1 MTLFNPSKH
10 PTSLRDCG
18 MRNACSICVTAS
30 VISARAHVK
39 RIGVSFGNKSCL
51 LGSIG
56 SQHGDRD
63 EQSSVLLVFVSFVKR
78 CPSPRQ
84 QSVQLNKTTV
94 VLDLKLDQT
103 DAKSSVE
110 DLAGKQDNS

>member
-1 MTLFNPSKH
+1 MQH
-10 PTSLRDCG
+10 LRYSFCHKCKG
-18 MRNACSICVTAS
+18 ACQTDW
-30 VISARAHVK
+30 
-39 RIGVSFGNKSCL
+39 GQLGNKSCL

-78 CPSPRQ
+78 CPGPRQ

-94 VLDLKLDQT
+94 VLQLKLDRT
-103 DAKSSVE
+103 DAKPSVE